1 LECGPIALRANRTAK
16 SLGDDRYGRIHAPHH
31 RLWRRRRNS
40 RWRCRLSN
48 VYAAVSAQP
57 TPAYVSTDH
66 DPLFRV
72 HRWRAN
78 LRIREIDEIKSVP
91 FVPTSHPFVER
102 LIGTV
107 RRAYLDRV
115 FFWNSVDLTRKL
127 AAFRDYYNTHH
138 VHRSLDGTAARSPRG
153 FIDSHA
159 RFVQTLHLATS
170 LRRAVSD
177 PDGGV
182 TTNSPPTRSV
192 RALSRATARNRT
204 LVADVHRTRQGQ
216 PVERRPVSRRINPPS
231 KFLGARGHGPIH
243 PSHCRIRRSA
253 RCG

>member
-1 LECGPIALRANRTAK
+1 MAMAMAMAMALPFVECRMFN
-16 SLGDDRYGRIHAPHH
+16 
-31 RLWRRRRNS
+31 
-40 RWRCRLSN
+40 
-48 VYAAVSAQP
+48 AAVSAQP
-57 TPAYVSTDH
+57 TPAYLSTDH
-66 DPLFRV
+66 APLFRF

-115 FFWNSVDLTRKL
+115 FFWNSVDLTDKL
-127 AAFRDYYNTHH
+127 AAFGDYYNTHR

-182 TTNSPPTRSV
+182 TTNSPPTGSSGLEKLTCQYPRW
-192 RALSRATARNRT
+192 A
-204 LVADVHRTRQGQ
+204 
-216 PVERRPVSRRINPPS
+216 
-231 KFLGARGHGPIH
+231 KIH
-243 PSHCRIRRSA
+243 PSHGISSRVPTET
-253 RCG
+253 